1 MPPPEK
7 QLGGAELPHV
17 LMLNNTFTM
26 YLTIPVTSATSERT
40 FSALRRLKNYLRST
54 MKQDHQQLPTDEF
67 SKIDY
72 RRTRHQRTTN
82 AKGILEN
89 LCRGICMAEWKMS
102 PPSFKTLRRLC
113 DG

>member
-7 QLGGAELPHV
+7 KFGGAELPHV
-17 LMLNNTFTM
+17 LVLKNTFTM

-54 MKQDHQQLPTDEF
+54 MKRDHQQLPTDEF
-67 SKIDY
+67 SQTDY
-72 RRTRHQRTTN
+72 RRTRHREDCLCQRTTN

-89 LCRGICMAEWKMS
+89 LCRGICMAE
-102 PPSFKTLRRLC
+102 
-113 DG
+113 